1 MTLFDAIMAF
11 LTIEYHPGKSKWSME
26 PCDNGVYSSFF
37 QTTVCQESRETALG
51 RYERKVKAA
60 YRVTEELLCKDVN
73 NKKVEGCTPYINKK
87 NAPKWMFGELLILGL
102 SVSGPESGYR
112 EDVDNGRGFAKDCK
126 PGSGATSAPKGQCGP
141 DDVGGRGRGPA
152 RESCGMQIHPDSVG
166 RFSNY
171 TLEEL
176 LGTTDE
182 AYEKCFR
189 VGFRML
195 LRTRAYCEWN
205 NRVNLSKDFLRFNG
219 DWVYQTVSLYGTGTD
234 CYFYGGKTAVRV
246 NAFNKMYTTVKKSLR
261 KK

>member
-1 MTLFDAIMAF
+1 MNLFDAIMAF
-11 LTIEYHPGKSKWSME
+11 LAIEYHPGKSKWSME

-87 NAPKWMFGELLILGL
+87 NAPKWTFGELLMLGL

-112 EDVDNGRGFAKDCK
+112 EDVDNGRGYAKDCTPHRK
-126 PGSGATSAPKGQCGP
+126 TECGP

-166 RFSNY
+166 RFSDY

-219 DWVYQTVSLYGTGTD
+219 DWIYQTVSLYGTGTD

-246 NAFNKMYTTVKKSLR
+246 NAFNKMYTTVKKELR
-261 KK
+261 KKR